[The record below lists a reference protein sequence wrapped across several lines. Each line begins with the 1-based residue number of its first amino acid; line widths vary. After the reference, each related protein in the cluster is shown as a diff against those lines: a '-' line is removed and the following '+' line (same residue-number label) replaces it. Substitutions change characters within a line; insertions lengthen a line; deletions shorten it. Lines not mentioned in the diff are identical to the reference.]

1 MEDNIVDNME
11 EKKPIFVCEV
21 CDVKCYW
28 KSEVKKHL
36 ETLRH
41 KKRELST
48 KVNQLE
54 CECGKKYKH
63 RSNLS
68 YHRKTCE
75 VYNDIIKKLN
85 IIENKTESQ
94 EIINYNESKNNTSEI
109 KNFILNEFEN
119 IKEQITFNMKDQ
131 LNSQIDEKLISHID
145 DKINSSMDKIITT
158 IKNNT
163 SQNITINNQQNN
175 FNLTVFLNEHC
186 KDALNMSEFIDT
198 LDISPYTLQY
208 TGEHG
213 YAEGIT
219 KIFVDG
225 LNELDVCKRPIHCTD
240 LKRETLYIK
249 ENDTWEKDTENK
261 DGLLK
266 TINIV
271 AKKNRKE
278 MEKWQRENPKYDFVD
293 TREYEL
299 HIHIMR
305 ESLGGGIKTK
315 KNTRKIISN
324 ISRYTLINKSKYC
337 MKKI

>member
-1 MEDNIVDNME
+1 MSLNNEKNKKICISCNYSCIWDCDMKRHMETEKHKKLSKLEIVD
-11 EKKPIFVCEV
+11 K
-21 CDVKCYW
+21 
-28 KSEVKKHL
+28 KKH
-36 ETLRH
+36 
-41 KKRELST
+41 K
-48 KVNQLE
+48 
-54 CECGKKYKH
+54 CICGKGYSH
-63 RSNLS
+63 VNGLY
-68 YHRKTCE
+68 YHRKSCE
-75 VYNDIIKKLN
+75 MYITSINKKNNSYSEIGNNNKNTNICDSNIELNENIEEVEINQTTKIREDIV
-85 IIENKTESQ
+85 IIDDIPKNNVEEFLFK
-94 EIINYNESKNNTSEI
+94 EIINMKENMNEI
-109 KNFILNEFEN
+109 KNL
-119 IKEQITFNMKDQ
+119 
-131 LNSQIDEKLISHID
+131 
-145 DKINSSMDKIITT
+145 

-266 TINIV
+266 TIHIV
-271 AKKNRKE
+271 ADKNRKE
-278 MEKWQRENPKYDFVD
+278 MKKWQGENPKYDFVD

-337 MKKI
+337 VKKI